1 MLRVDNDVTNFLHFY
16 FSLSYNIPICNLELR
31 FSFNK
36 VHDGDILLKS
46 GLCLPPLSSLEK
58 ILINEGYGN
67 LISEDNIIG
76 LLNYGIQS
84 EKFRELW
91 FFHCELPEFIRP
103 GIIPETA
110 KSRQIK

>member
-1 MLRVDNDVTNFLHFY
+1 MLNPSPHPDPLLMLISGVQH
-16 FSLSYNIPICNLELR
+16 
-31 FSFNK
+31 
-36 VHDGDILLKS
+36 GDILLKS
-46 GLCLPPLSSLEK
+46 GLCLPHLSSLEK
-58 ILINEGYGN
+58 ISINEGYGN

-91 FFHCELPEFIRP
+91 FFNCKLPEFIRP

-110 KSRQIK
+110 KSRQIKGILYTGQ